1 MDSVLNAC
9 GMSLSSPCLLGIYR
23 GADNADGK
31 NKLSYTLWVYEPS
44 NTHKH
49 GDGWN
54 GEDLS
59 LFSYDDVKGDD
70 DLLADDPSDL
80 KTLMTLG
87 SRAIQSWCRPYP
99 VEVVGTIVSFDFEI
113 SSTEFNLTIMIPAK
127 DVRQEIVDE
136 TDGSTVEAG
145 AVVGGL
151 AANGEHGSRSSAQQ
165 EYLDAKRPGWERPEE
180 GHGVAIIYAPFVHYR
195 STATEVPKP
204 QDAAEKRLIGRPSP
218 TGEEWVKGDGGARV
232 DLEISSMTKGKVEC
246 DGQWLKWTYPV
257 EDAGGEMSLKFRK
270 WRE

>member
-1 MDSVLNAC
+1 VEIFSVFGHNRDRADDS
-9 GMSLSSPCLLGIYR
+9 
-23 GADNADGK
+23 DGT
-31 NKLSYTLWVYEPS
+31 NTLSYTLWVYEPS

-59 LFSYDDVKGDD
+59 IFSYDDVKGDD
-70 DLLADDPSDL
+70 DLLADHPADL

-87 SRAIQSWCRPYP
+87 SRAIESWCRPYP
-99 VEVVGTIVSFDFEI
+99 AEVVGTIVSFTFDI
-113 SSTEFNLTIMIPAK
+113 ASTEFDLTINVPEKEI
-127 DVRQEIVDE
+127 RQEIVDE
-136 TDGSTVEAG
+136 TIGSTVDAG

-151 AANGEHGSRSSAQQ
+151 AAHGEHGSRSSAQQ
-165 EYLDAKRPGWERPEE
+165 EYLDATRPGWERPEPDY
-180 GHGVAIIYAPFVHYR
+180 GVAIIYTPFVHYLC
-195 STATEVPKP
+195 SAKEIPQP
-204 QDAAEKRLIGRPSP
+204 QDAPEKRLIGRPSP

-232 DLEISSMTKGKVEC
+232 DLEISSLTKGKVEC

-257 EDAGGEMSLKFRK
+257 EDAGGELSLKFRK